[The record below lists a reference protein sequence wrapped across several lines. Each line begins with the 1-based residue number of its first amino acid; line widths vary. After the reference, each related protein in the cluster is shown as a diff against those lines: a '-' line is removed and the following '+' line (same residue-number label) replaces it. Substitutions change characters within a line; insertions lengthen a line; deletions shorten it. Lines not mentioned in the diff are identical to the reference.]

1 MSTIAASAEPPADP
15 AAPRTRRKWWILGVK
30 LLLVALV
37 LLGARHAFVQAWQKL
52 QVHSLSIDPSWLVAA
67 GALYLLGLAPSGW
80 FWHRLMEALGQRP
93 ALFDSLAAYFIGHL
107 GKYVPGKALVV
118 VLRAGLV
125 RGPQVDAKVAAA
137 CVALETLTM
146 MAVGT
151 VIALA
156 VLSSVVS
163 GAYAW
168 LMPLAAAAAGVG
180 LLAFLPALRHALK
193 LVERKRPVWLEN
205 LAWRD
210 LGWKVLVPGWLWIAF
225 GWALQ
230 GLSLW
235 ATLRALG
242 ATSLGP
248 LSDLPLCTAAVAISV
263 VAGFLSFFPAGLVA
277 REAVLLLVLD
287 AAGID
292 PSLALAVA
300 VLQRLVS
307 LVSELGISAI
317 LYLGLVLRKGRLL
330 R

>member
-1 MSTIAASAEPPADP
+1 MSTIAATAVPPADP
-15 AAPRTRRKWWILGVK
+15 DLPRTRRKWLVIGIK
-30 LLLVALV
+30 LLVVALV
-37 LLGARHAFVQAWQKL
+37 VVFARHAFLQAWEKL
-52 QVHSLSIDPSWLVAA
+52 KVHSLTIQPSWLVAA
-67 GALYLLGLAPSGW
+67 GVLYLLGLAPSGW
-80 FWHRLMEALGQRP
+80 FWRRLMVALGQKP
-93 ALFDSLAAYFIGHL
+93 GVVDAMTAYFIGHL
-107 GKYVPGKALVV
+107 GKYVPGKALVMV
-118 VLRAGLV
+118 IRAGMI
-125 RGPQVDAKVAAA
+125 RGPLVDVKVAAA
-137 CVALETLTM
+137 CVAIETLTM
-146 MAVGT
+146 MAVGA
-151 VIALA
+151 VIALI

-168 LMPLAAAAAGVG
+168 VVPVAALATGIG
-180 LLAFLPALRHALK
+180 LLIFLPALRHALK
-193 LVERKRPVWLEN
+193 IVERRKPLWLEN
-205 LAWRD
+205 LALRD
-210 LGWKVLVPGWLWIAF
+210 LSWKVLVPGWLWITL

-242 ATSLGP
+242 ATDLGP
-248 LSDLPLCTAAVAISV
+248 ISDLPLCTAAASISV

-277 REAVLLLVLD
+277 REAVMLLVLD

-317 LYLGLVLRKGRLL
+317 LYLGLVLRKGR

>member
-1 MSTIAASAEPPADP
+1 
-15 AAPRTRRKWWILGVK
+15 
-30 LLLVALV
+30 
-37 LLGARHAFVQAWQKL
+37 
-52 QVHSLSIDPSWLVAA
+52 
-67 GALYLLGLAPSGW
+67 
-80 FWHRLMEALGQRP
+80 MEALGQRP
-93 ALFDSLAAYFIGHL
+93 AVADSMAAYFIGHL
-107 GKYVPGKALVV
+107 GKYVPGKALVM
-118 VLRAGLV
+118 VLRAGLI
-125 RGPQVDAKVAAA
+125 RGPMVDVKVAAA
-137 CVALETLTM
+137 CVAIETLTM
-146 MAVGT
+146 MAVGA
-151 VIALA
+151 VISLI

-168 LMPLAAAAAGVG
+168 VVPIAALGVGVG
-180 LLAFLPALRHALK
+180 LLAFLPALRRGLV
-193 LVERKRPVWLEN
+193 LVERRKPAWLEN

-210 LGWKVLVPGWLWIAF
+210 LGWRVLVPGWLWIAV

-242 ATSLGP
+242 ATDLGAFA
-248 LSDLPLCTAAVAISV
+248 DLPLCTAAAAISV

-277 REAVLLLVLD
+277 REAVLLMVLE

-292 PSLALAVA
+292 PALALAVA

-317 LYLGLVLRKGRLL
+317 LYLGLVLRKGRPL

>member
-1 MSTIAASAEPPADP
+1 
-15 AAPRTRRKWWILGVK
+15 
-30 LLLVALV
+30 
-37 LLGARHAFVQAWQKL
+37 
-52 QVHSLSIDPSWLVAA
+52 VAA

-80 FWHRLMEALGQRP
+80 FWHRLMVALGQRP
-93 ALFDSLAAYFIGHL
+93 AVADSLAAYFIGHL

-118 VLRAGLV
+118 VIRAGMI
-125 RGPQVDAKVAAA
+125 RGPRVDAKVAAA
-137 CVALETLTM
+137 CVAIETLTM
-146 MAVGT
+146 MAVGAA
-151 VIALA
+151 ISLA
-156 VLSSVVS
+156 VLSSVVR
-163 GAYAW
+163 GTYTW
-168 LMPLAAAAAGVG
+168 IVPIAAVVTAVG
-180 LLAFLPALRHALK
+180 LLAFLPVLRHALK
-193 LVERKRPVWLEN
+193 MVERRRPVWLEN

-210 LGWKVLVPGWLWIAF
+210 LGWRVLVPGWLWLGC

-242 ATSLGP
+242 ATEIGP
-248 LSDLPLCTAAVAISV
+248 FADLPLCTAAVAISV

-277 REAVLLLVLD
+277 REAVLLLVLE

-317 LYLGLVLRKGRLL
+317 LYLGFMLRKGRPL